1 MTEQDDLVVG
11 LAQRFLK
18 HLREAEPDFQRAFY
32 RFDAEPGSFGGKASV
47 VSPKGVALV
56 SSTRNAELLR
66 ALANTGNDLI
76 RSLGKDRGVFL
87 LTVDSNY
94 DYNIQFEWD
103 DLRRWQISMLNGGTG
118 IPDGI

>member
-1 MTEQDDLVVG
+1 
-11 LAQRFLK
+11 
-18 HLREAEPDFQRAFY
+18 
-32 RFDAEPGSFGGKASV
+32 